1 MDYSTPWTPSLNGN
15 TLNACALLKDLTEND
30 ERPLF
35 RRTEEKTWT
44 AGAVAPELERAGEA
58 RDAILESVLVIWR
71 LNMTQE
77 HGDEDQDWQNHLTAW
92 LVRLDHL
99 RRDLGAN
106 LANPRF
112 VTAIF
117 ADPSGSHHFASS
129 RTSWTQ

>member
-15 TLNACALLKDLTEND
+15 TLNACALLRDLAEND
-30 ERPLF
+30 ERPSF
-35 RRTEEKTWT
+35 RRAEEKPWT
-44 AGAVAPELERAGEA
+44 AGAIGPELERAREA
-58 RDAILESVLVIWR
+58 RDGILESVLMIWR

-92 LVRLDHL
+92 LVRSDCLL
-99 RRDLGAN
+99 RDSGAY

-112 VTAIF
+112 VTATF